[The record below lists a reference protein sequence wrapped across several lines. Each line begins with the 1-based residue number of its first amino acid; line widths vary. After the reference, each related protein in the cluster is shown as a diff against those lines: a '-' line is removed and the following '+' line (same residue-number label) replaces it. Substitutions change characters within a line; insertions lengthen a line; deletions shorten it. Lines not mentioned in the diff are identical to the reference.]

1 MQAHSMHG
9 TEEKC
14 IENWSENLNIG
25 DHMEDLGTDGWIMIQ
40 YQRNRMDGCE
50 LDSSG
55 SEQTLVVGSCG
66 QEPLA
71 AEVTG
76 AIFL

>member
-40 YQRNRMDGCE
+40 Y
-50 LDSSG
+50 
-55 SEQTLVVGSCG
+55 
-66 QEPLA
+66 
-71 AEVTG
+71 
-76 AIFL
+76 